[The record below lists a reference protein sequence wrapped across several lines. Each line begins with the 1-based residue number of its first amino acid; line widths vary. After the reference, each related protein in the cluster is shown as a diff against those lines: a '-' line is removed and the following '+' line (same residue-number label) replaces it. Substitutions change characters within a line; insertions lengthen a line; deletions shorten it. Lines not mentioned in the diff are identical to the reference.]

1 MHYVVKVKQGK
12 EVMTINTQIV
22 AAIKKGKGIVRG
34 ACWRSSGVAGKILF
48 TDMGGGYKGFCLL
61 IIH

>member
-22 AAIKKGKGIVRG
+22 AAIKKGKGIVRRG
-34 ACWRSSGVAGKILF
+34 MLEKFWSGWQDFV
-48 TDMGGGYKGFCLL
+48 Y
-61 IIH
+61 